1 MLSFC
6 RTLPHISIR
15 PIHAVHIVMPE
26 LYEYSS
32 AVLCVRSCACVYVL
46 ICESVMNCSCVNKN
60 KVFEGILLVKTNPPS
75 VKAGYGPG
83 YQHPS
88 TCMHTISIQESQE
101 PGTCYQMTY

>member
-1 MLSFC
+1 MQCILLSLNC
-6 RTLPHISIR
+6 MNILR
-15 PIHAVHIVMPE
+15 PF
-26 LYEYSS
+26 
-32 AVLCVRSCACVYVL
+32 CACVHARVFMYS
-46 ICESVMNCSCVNKN
+46 CESVMNCSCVNKN

-83 YQHPS
+83 YQHAS